1 MRLSVVEELH
11 DKDRADEVREFIET
25 YGEDLFHTRMLTLGN
40 ARAIVH
46 HGAESLLEEL
56 EQNLSSIQPVRI
68 IDDLNDGKI
77 DRDEA
82 TDMMEF
88 VYESVVD
95 NFDRFLEYNT
105 TTTHSDYGN
114 RLYCLLD
121 FLRLESLY
129 DRFNWN
135 HIPYQ
140 IAHEAAV
147 RFGND
152 ELAGEIED
160 ELAGITREL
169 AENLTEE
176 LQELESQYGVQ
187 LPTLHD
193 HINERIVG
201 ALAVN
206 RMTARVSRCTPGLD
220 DTADVAAAENF
231 QVLRQEIA
239 DFMDRRLGSGIEP
252 PDWMQQLARE
262 YERVHDEQVGLV
274 AESLT
279 SVDFQRVTQKEID
292 KQLARL
298 ADEDD

>member
-1 MRLSVVEELH
+1 M
-11 DKDRADEVREFIET
+11 K
-25 YGEDLFHTRMLTLGN
+25 
-40 ARAIVH
+40 IV
-46 HGAESLLEEL
+46 
-56 EQNLSSIQPVRI
+56 
-68 IDDLNDGKI
+68 DDLNDGKI

-82 TDMMEF
+82 TDIMEF

-114 RLYCLLD
+114 RLYCMLD

-160 ELAGITREL
+160 ELAALTREV
-169 AENLTEE
+169 AENLTDE
-176 LQELESQYGVQ
+176 LQDLESQYGVQ

-206 RMTARVSRCTPGLD
+206 SMTARVSRCSPGVNG
-220 DTADVAAAENF
+220 TASETAAENF

-239 DFMDRRLGSGIEP
+239 DFMERRLGSGIEP

-262 YERVHDEQVGLV
+262 YERVHDEHVGLV

-292 KQLARL
+292 NQLARL
-298 ADEDD
+298 ANDNG